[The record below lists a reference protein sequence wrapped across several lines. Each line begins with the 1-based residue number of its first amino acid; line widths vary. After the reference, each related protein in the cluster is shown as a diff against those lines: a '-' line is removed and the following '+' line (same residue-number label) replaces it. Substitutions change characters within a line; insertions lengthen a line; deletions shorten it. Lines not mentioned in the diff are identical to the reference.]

1 MRLFPASHSPCWAQV
16 QLSKNNESRAWR
28 DAADAVVLLRLS
40 GGRLN
45 EVLRMG
51 LSQFNWSKGT
61 VKLFASKTEN
71 ERDVPLSKGVERII
85 RARIR
90 EGLTKSESLST
101 DTTLSGSDYVFP
113 RAKTATFDNAI
124 ARTCLKAARIAK
136 LPYGQAEGFTLHSF
150 RHTFITDLMAK
161 NKQ

>member
-1 MRLFPASHSPCWAQV
+1 MV
-16 QLSKNNESRAWR
+16 
-28 DAADAVVLLRLS
+28 D
-40 GGRLN
+40 LN

-61 VKLFASKTEN
+61 VKLFASKTN

-161 NKQ
+161 DKQ